1 MCYTVNITA
10 QSVTTA
16 NQQTIVRG
24 RGMPPALVFEEK
36 VGCEYAQVEIRILMI
51 VLPTE
56 QAKKKNRS
64 KGSTPGSIFIENET
78 KHAYRSSG
86 NDTRF
91 QTVIKYGNSCH

>member
-56 QAKKKNRS
+56 QAKKNRS